1 MVRLMVLALSLAV
14 LAGCGGTREAAV
26 PTLTVRFIDAA
37 WNGEVIPRVGMCR
50 RCGGEGRSPAL
61 LVSDIPAGAEALI
74 VEFDDLSFEPLA
86 RFGGHGTLRVDCRG
100 AAEARVPSVVEG
112 TLAMPDG
119 VSVERSHR
127 APVATPDGYLGPCA
141 CDGSRNLYQ
150 ATVRAVVLDPSPK
163 REHRVL
169 SVARLR
175 LGLTAG

>member
-1 MVRLMVLALSLAV
+1 MVRRVVLVLTLAV
-14 LAGCGGTREAAV
+14 LEGCGGTPGSGGPA
-26 PTLTVRFIDAA
+26 LTVRFADATWDGA
-37 WNGEVIPRVGMCR
+37 TIPRVGMCR
-50 RCGGEGRSPAL
+50 RCGGEGMSPAL
-61 LVSDIPAGAEALI
+61 LVAGVPTGAEALI

-100 AAEARVPSVVEG
+100 ATEVRVPSVVEG
-112 TLAMPDG
+112 TMSMPDG
-119 VSVERSHR
+119 VRIERPHR

-150 ATVRAVVLDPSPK
+150 ATVKAVVLDPSPK
-163 REHRVL
+163 RDHRVL